1 MHVSNA
7 EIQKVLDLHLH
18 RVYGLRE
25 APKTSPAQGAD
36 ELILSRKASDVQ
48 EIKRQVAGLP
58 DTRAGVVKGFRSKV
72 QAGDYKISESEVA
85 EKMLA
90 AALQSRTRL

>member
-7 EIQKVLDLHLH
+7 QIQKVLDLHLH

-25 APKTSPAQGAD
+25 VQDAGPARGTD
-36 ELILSRKASDVQ
+36 ELILSRKATDVR

-58 DTRAGVVKGFRSKV
+58 DMRAGVVKGFRSKV
-72 QAGDYKISESEVA
+72 QAGDYKVSESEVA